1 MPKLL
6 LESASALAGLALSTG
21 TAVAVLLAPKVGTSE
36 APLAHFND
44 AGGEA
49 GADFLIKCFVIRP
62 PRIARAARIAI
73 HVTILNFDPAFDC
86 F

>member
-36 APLAHFND
+36 APLAHFT
-44 AGGEA
+44 AGQSRQNQSV
-49 GADFLIKCFVIRP
+49 ADS
-62 PRIARAARIAI
+62 AR
-73 HVTILNFDPAFDC
+73 VKD
-86 F
+86 